1 MSEQPKP
8 AGRLLDLTVDLPA
21 SAEEVWRMLTEPAL
35 LTQWFAPFVE
45 GTGKIGEPLLFGWTP
60 EVRWTTVLIASEP
73 GKRVLFR
80 DELAAYQEM
89 GASGPMVIEWT
100 MGPIA
105 GGTRLR
111 LVHSGFGDGASW
123 DEMYDGTAAGWGFY
137 LWHLGET
144 LRRHRGKPRS
154 TLFARRPSSLSR
166 KALGAR
172 LFGPDGLALEPPRKG
187 EATVQLDGR
196 SRTLLV
202 EHAGLP
208 KNLWGRLPELN
219 DALFLV
225 EMEPGG
231 DTFHTG
237 IWMSTW
243 GLGPAREKELQAA
256 LDRLADRVFGAVTP
270 A

>member
-1 MSEQPKP
+1 MSEQPP
-8 AGRLLDLTVDLPA
+8 QGRTLDLTVDLPA
-21 SAEEVWRMLTEPAL
+21 TPDEVWRMLTDPKL
-35 LTQWFAPFVE
+35 LAQWFAPFVE
-45 GTGKIGEPLLFGWTP
+45 GTGKVGEPLLLGWSPGLQWKTLL
-60 EVRWTTVLIASEP
+60 TVSEP
-73 GKRVLFR
+73 GKRVVFR

-89 GASGPMVIEWT
+89 GPTSGPMVIEWT

-123 DEMYDGTAAGWGFY
+123 DEMYDGTAAGWGFC

-144 LRRHRGKPRS
+144 LLRHRGQPRVTLSARRSS
-154 TLFARRPSSLSR
+154 TLSR
-166 KALGAR
+166 DALGSR
-172 LFGPDGLALEPPRKG
+172 LFGPEGFALKPPRKG
-187 EATVQLDGR
+187 EASVQLDR
-196 SRTLLV
+196 PRTLLV

-208 KNLWGRLPELN
+208 RNLWGRLPELN
-219 DALFLV
+219 DALLMV

-231 DTFHTG
+231 GTFHTG

-243 GLGPAREKELQAA
+243 GLGAAREKDLQAA